1 MTKRAFV
8 IAGDRATT
16 IANDVADFHYRA
28 AVHVLPVGAQ
38 TAARVNAVAETQ
50 FMVEDGL
57 VEFMVGGATTYLLAG
72 DFVRVPPGVV
82 YAYLNAGDGPATV
95 LMRTTSPDV
104 RKRAM
109 RVRLEFAA

>member
-38 TAARVNAVAETQ
+38 VPINVNTLAETQ
-50 FMVEDGL
+50 VMVEDGL
-57 VEFMVGGATTYLLAG
+57 VEFMVGGCAATLMAG
-72 DFVRVPPGVV
+72 DFVRVPPGAV
-82 YAYLNAGDGPATV
+82 YAYRNAGDGPATV
-95 LMRTTSPDV
+95 LIRTTSPEAQ
-104 RKRAM
+104 KRAM